1 MNSMTNCFSRT
12 TINPETNPEWFT
24 QGPKS
29 NKTKIPKKYRPI
41 TCLSIVHK
49 ILTSIATERN
59 YNFLDANNIL
69 PSEQRGCEE
78 ESNGCKDQLLINKML
93 LNNSRSCHRNL
104 SVTWIDYRKA
114 FDSVLHIRILR
125 VLQMYKISPTI
136 INFLATN
143 MKEWKS
149 NLCLNYSQGNTVC
162 ENIKIKCG
170 IIQGNSLSPPFF
182 VWH

>member
-69 PSEQRGCEE
+69 PSEQRGCEK

-93 LNNSRSCHRNL
+93 LNL